1 VRSLAGVPSGAI
13 VMPNDFWGKSN
24 APVYFMAGVF
34 TPSGS
39 YGYQLHCLTIDSL
52 NNVTAWGFDQ
62 RASPNRASL
71 TKFVCNQS
79 GSVTVVND
87 VVPTDTSLTGYSALG
102 AITDSSGN
110 VYVSTSTYKPSLDQ
124 YTSLLLKY
132 NSSGTLVATA
142 NNNLDLTGYGFYGKD
157 ITVDSSGNIYQAS
170 GDGYWDGGAI
180 LKYNSSLA
188 LLGTYA
194 YSYYV
199 PIINIAADTIGNI
212 IIGGYIYDYCC
223 GGNTIIL
230 QSLPS
235 SSLAT
240 PTWGRQFFG
249 GSSSIHFIG
258 SGVDGANNAYIAM
271 YDNSSTRFYLFKYNS
286 SGTFQWS
293 RYWDVPSGGGMYS
306 VTNIAFDSSNNVY
319 LVYGYNRDVVSGGTT
334 YSVGSI
340 AIAKFNSSGTIQFF
354 RSLYCTTTGSGPSS
368 GYPETPVVL
377 PSPRVKIKDNALYFT
392 GIINNTSFAF
402 VFKVPTDGSLTQSF
416 TIGGYNMVYGTISY
430 TVNTYGDG
438 VSATNTLDTYT
449 TTSSSISLDTSTIT
463 PNTAVQVL

>member
-1 VRSLAGVPSGAI
+1 MPTIITTGAASARSFGFTLGGNV
-13 VMPNDFWGKSN
+13 FK
-24 APVYFMAGVF
+24 YFMAGVF

-39 YGYQLHCLTIDSL
+39 FGYVLNCLTIDSS
-52 NNVTAWGFDQ
+52 NNVTAWGYD
-62 RASPNRASL
+62 AKNSPNRTSL

-110 VYVSTSTYKPSLDQ
+110 VYVSTSTYKPSLGQ
-124 YTSLLLKY
+124 YTPLLLKY

-142 NNNLDLTGYGFYGKD
+142 NNNLDLTGYGFYGKA

-170 GDGYWDGGAI
+170 GDGYWDGAGI

-194 YSYYV
+194 YSYNV
-199 PIINIAADTIGNI
+199 PINNIVADTIGNI
-212 IIGGYIYDYCC
+212 IIGGYVYDYCC
-223 GGNTIIL
+223 GGNTIFV
-230 QSLPS
+230 QSISS

-240 PTWGRQFFG
+240 PTWGRQFG
-249 GSSSIHFIG
+249 GSTSSFFIG

-271 YDNSSTRFYLFKYNS
+271 YDNSSTRFYLFKYSS

-293 RYWDVPSGGGMYS
+293 RYWDVPSGGLS
-306 VTNIAFDSSNNVY
+306 NATNIAFDSSNNVY
-319 LVYGYNRDVVSGGTT
+319 LVYGYTRAVVSGGTT
-334 YSVGSI
+334 YYVGSI

-354 RSLYCTTTGSGPSS
+354 RSLYCTNTGSGPSS
-368 GYPETPVVL
+368 GYPETPVVVTSL
-377 PSPRVKIKDNALYFT
+377 GSPIKIKDNALYFT
-392 GIINNTSFAF
+392 GLVNNTSFAF

-438 VSATNTLDTYT
+438 GSATYTLGTYT

-463 PNTAVQVL
+463 PTTAVKVL